1 MGVRLPGSMPSGSKA
16 TLFTLLWRT
25 VGPRAGQSGDQP
37 YPWEQVTSPQC
48 ALEAPRDYPCPS
60 QLQQPATRGSPVG
73 EKRRE
78 VTLISGLKCRELM
91 SPGKQGSTSLT
102 AHRTKAGTPL
112 LFPGLPAPSAH
123 AAGVSCA
130 PAAVSQAPL
139 ASADERLEP
148 LLPSIHP
155 ARPADSLSVLAK
167 GLGLTPGLGGR
178 VAPGP
183 SRPFCPVLSAV
194 HSSHDFTRQ
203 LCTVEAHC
211 PGHPHVGPFC
221 KLIFH
226 ISCLRHDMLL
236 WLESQ

>member
-1 MGVRLPGSMPSGSKA
+1 MSASPVQRP
-16 TLFTLLWRT
+16 
-25 VGPRAGQSGDQP
+25 VGPRPPSSLSSG
-37 YPWEQVTSPQC
+37 EQQGPGPARAVTSPVPGSRGDKPTVC
-48 ALEAPRDYPCPS
+48 TGSPVGLPCPS

-73 EKRRE
+73 EKQRE

-102 AHRTKAGTPL
+102 AHRTKAGTLL
-112 LFPGLPAPSAH
+112 LFPGLPAPSAP

-139 ASADERLEP
+139 ASTDEPLEP
-148 LLPSIHP
+148 LLPSIHL

-178 VAPGP
+178 VAPVP

-194 HSSHDFTRQ
+194 HSSNDFTRQ
-203 LCTVEAHC
+203 LCTAEAHC
-211 PGHPHVGPFC
+211 PGHPHGSPF
-221 KLIFH
+221 
-226 ISCLRHDMLL
+226 
-236 WLESQ
+236 